1 VDVFIIKVFQDLVQK
16 EKQIGGDQVEEL
28 VISTKYIVSNYYKSN
43 ILFKRKT
50 EPWSMRSGT
59 NILPMICPHSNLGY
73 GVNRSPRENSE
84 MTTGTGIVQKKN
96 RLCLAF

>member
-1 VDVFIIKVFQDLVQK
+1 MIVGRTKNQPQDVDVFIIKVFQDLVQK

-50 EPWSMRSGT
+50 EPWSMREPQG
-59 NILPMICPHSNLGY
+59 PAMK
-73 GVNRSPRENSE
+73 RES
-84 MTTGTGIVQKKN
+84 
-96 RLCLAF
+96 CADS